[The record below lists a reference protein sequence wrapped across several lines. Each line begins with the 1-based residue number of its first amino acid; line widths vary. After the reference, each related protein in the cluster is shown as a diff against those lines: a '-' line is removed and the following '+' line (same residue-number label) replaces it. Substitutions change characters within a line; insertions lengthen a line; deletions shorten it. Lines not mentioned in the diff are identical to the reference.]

1 MIFCP
6 NIGNYCNKYKLMG
19 KDLKCDCIFSN
30 EHNHNFKEIKTYK
43 NGEAININYQCNICG
58 RVKGG

>member
-1 MIFCP
+1 
-6 NIGNYCNKYKLMG
+6 MG

>member
-6 NIGNYCNKYKLMG
+6 NIGSYCNKYKLME
-19 KDLKCDCIFSN
+19 KDLKCDCIFSTN
-30 EHNHNFKEIKTYK
+30 EHNHNFEEIKTYK
-43 NGEAININYQCNICG
+43 NGEAINICG